1 MASQEEGVVE
11 PSTTQCF
18 AEDAMRILKQQLDL
32 ISEMLQENDV
42 DQMLEENDV
51 AANDWTSVDFADPG
65 SRSIVV
71 KPMQV
76 KLKGPMMSQ
85 IRTVPRRID
94 HSLLCAQKRCILK
107 VSKIAPVIEI

>member
-1 MASQEEGVVE
+1 MASQEGVVE

-71 KPMQV
+71 KV

-85 IRTVPRRID
+85 IRTVPRRIT
-94 HSLLCAQKRCILK
+94 HYYVRKNG
-107 VSKIAPVIEI
+107 VYSKCPKSRR